1 MHQYMCIIWYILN
14 AELKQLARVLDKS
27 SLGSEKLETF
37 IPSLELWGLIL
48 ILAAILAENKL
59 EN

>member
-1 MHQYMCIIWYILN
+1 M
-14 AELKQLARVLDKS
+14 LDKS